1 MMAGIPT
8 KVHPTGYWGQ
18 RGQKRAPDST
28 LDLRSHEAGVASIL
42 PLVSDAHAS
51 PLRIHIW
58 PDPVLLRKAGRVD
71 SFDHSLA
78 KLAQEMIEVMYA
90 ADGVG
95 LAAPQIGRSIR
106 MFVADSREI
115 EEPSPMIFVNPVMEF
130 AGQMLGEEEGCLSI
144 PGIRVTIRRPEFT
157 RIRAQ
162 DIEGNPVVLESDG
175 FAARVWQHE
184 CDHLDGVLII
194 DRMSPLDRLST
205 RKSLKELRQAAELP
219 PDTL

>member
-1 MMAGIPT
+1 MRLVLLAF
-8 KVHPTGYWGQ
+8 
-18 RGQKRAPDST
+18 
-28 LDLRSHEAGVASIL
+28 SHSCPMLMPARFESI
-42 PLVSDAHAS
+42 SG
-51 PLRIHIW
+51 

-194 DRMSPLDRLST
+194 DRMSPLGS
-205 RKSLKELRQAAELP
+205 SLHTEESQG
-219 PDTL
+219 TSSGS